1 MITVK
6 NSRGLNCGKP
16 EWTKVVEIIFRI
28 TSPDVIP
35 SSVIQIYPSKFDN
48 DLSRFVLVY
57 QEFFYRSRIFWLVEN
72 VFLFFEI
79 I

>member
-1 MITVK
+1 MEK
-6 NSRGLNCGKP
+6 HSGRKWWRL
-16 EWTKVVEIIFRI
+16 
-28 TSPDVIP
+28 SPDVIP

-48 DLSRFVLVY
+48 DLSRIVLVY
-57 QEFFYRSRIFWLVEN
+57 QEFFYRSRIFRLVEN

>member
-1 MITVK
+1 M
-6 NSRGLNCGKP
+6 
-16 EWTKVVEIIFRI
+16 VEIIFRI